1 MTPPLSTKTG
11 GGEGRRGNE
20 EIRVRRGERW
30 GGGDE
35 RDERRSGELLRVC
48 VGREEEGKGK
58 MTEGEKKLGRNEP

>member
-1 MTPPLSTKTG
+1 M
-11 GGEGRRGNE
+11 
-20 EIRVRRGERW
+20 

-48 VGREEEGKGK
+48 VAGREEEGKGK